1 VYVKLPVGCISPRKK
16 KFKSGKILRLT
27 NHGIIK
33 NKLMEPSQE
42 RCNSLFVL
50 DVLDVGVRWVL
61 DFGFWILDSSG
72 RGYLRNIGS
81 IFP

>member
-16 KFKSGKILRLT
+16 EFKSGKILRLT

-50 DVLDVGVRWVL
+50 DVLDVGVPL
-61 DFGFWILDSSG
+61 GSGFWILDFG
-72 RGYLRNIGS
+72 FFG
-81 IFP
+81 